1 MAGKDA
7 FFRPR
12 PIICKGRY
20 SRMSEQVA
28 GSLFNPTI
36 LMVLLLV
43 GMFAIMIIPQR
54 RRDKKI
60 KDMLNSLKPGDRVRT
75 IGGIYGTI
83 GSIKDDVV
91 TLLVGPDKVRLVF
104 ARGAIAS
111 VEDVAAENNAIEDV
125 KDVQ

>member
-1 MAGKDA
+1 
-7 FFRPR
+7 
-12 PIICKGRY
+12 
-20 SRMSEQVA
+20 MSEQVA

-43 GMFAIMIIPQR
+43 GMFALMIIPQR

-111 VEDVAAENNAIEDV
+111 VEDVAAENNNIEEV